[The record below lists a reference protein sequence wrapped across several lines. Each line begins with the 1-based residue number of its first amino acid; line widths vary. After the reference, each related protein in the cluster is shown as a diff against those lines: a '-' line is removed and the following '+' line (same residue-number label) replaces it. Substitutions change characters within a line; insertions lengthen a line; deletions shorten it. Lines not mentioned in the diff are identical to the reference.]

1 MEDALLLS
9 GRFSLPGKEALTDA
23 VTVFTA
29 VVVEVSEVPCER
41 PKKEGRPP
49 TGAVLRKTA
58 TGLVQREKEA
68 PHAEIA
74 AFDPFSHHSDP
85 LSRSRPWGDA

>member
-1 MEDALLLS
+1 MLLS

-29 VVVEVSEVPCER
+29 VVVDVSGAPGER
-41 PKKEGRPP
+41 PKKEGRPH

-74 AFDPFSHHSDP
+74 AFDPSGHHSDP
-85 LSRSRPWGDA
+85 LRRSRLWGDA